1 MNINLKK
8 SLFVSMTA
16 LGFFAAGTISHSSVS
31 AKSRVRVTSNSAL
44 KTAGSSRN
52 VTFTGSNALYN
63 KAATLKG
70 ARKVASTS
78 TLRSIANSGRSSQNV
93 RAYRVAKTNR
103 GLVYYKVVTFDGQH
117 RGWIYGGRS
126 KTSFRGGL
134 KAYSTFKQGTVSSD
148 MQNGTY
154 KLANP
159 GTGTA
164 TYVKPAWTQ
173 YKVGKKAADTSA
185 YADSVYKIDEAGTRT
200 KEGDQW
206 VHIYAYEGN
215 AGANGWILASQ
226 LKAADSSSSSNNG
239 NNSQPTTNKIADNAL
254 RINFVDAATGA
265 PVKSMDYIKNGGTK
279 GSTLGTLTNG
289 VWQLGTNDQT
299 ALQTQMNATLNA
311 LGYYP
316 GALTVDQMASLA
328 QGVLGSSVTISIQKG
343 TKPIVDK
350 AVQIQLTDPN
360 GNLIKNVDYT
370 NATAANGKTLGTANG
385 SSWTLAAADVT
396 AIQDQIVNALKG
408 TGYGLN
414 DDNKLTTDQQTAL
427 AQTVFGGQVKIQT
440 VIPKAPEIGD
450 NQVKLTFVDDKGT
463 TIGSIKLTKAD
474 GESTVQDTIK
484 TAANGNDPTAGGDI
498 STKAYSALLRKANIK
513 GYGIDGSKLSANS
526 EAILGATYGKE
537 IKLTVTTVQ
546 TQSLLTDAK
555 FFDGSHDIGYMENAN
570 GKRDTDSNFAQA
582 LLKDANINGAVGDTI
597 AYSDFN
603 KAIFSTGLETI
614 YYASKQEGVWPVFVP
629 GTHLDA
635 NDLDGTGATIFNA
648 KLNSQ
653 KIYVYKLTISAT
665 MGGTNVVTG
674 TDVNGKTSL
683 FDKDGNATIG
693 ATGTPITLKYSEVEG
708 PHFYD
713 LSKSENFSVTS
724 LAELYAKSQS

>member
-16 LGFFAAGTISHSSVS
+16 LGFLAAGTIGNHPAF

-70 ARKVASTS
+70 ARKLASTS
-78 TLRSIANSGRSSQNV
+78 TLRNIANSGRSSQNV

-126 KTSFRGGL
+126 KTTFRGGL
-134 KAYSTFKQGTVSSD
+134 KPYSTFKQGTVSSD

-239 NNSQPTTNKIADNAL
+239 NNSQPTTDKIADNAL

-328 QGVLGSSVTISIQKG
+328 QGILGSSVTISIQKG

-463 TIGSIKLTKAD
+463 TIGYIKLTKAD
-474 GESTVQDTIK
+474 GESSVQDTIK

-498 STKAYSALLRKANIK
+498 STKAYSALL
-513 GYGIDGSKLSANS
+513 
-526 EAILGATYGKE
+526 
-537 IKLTVTTVQ
+537 
-546 TQSLLTDAK
+546 
-555 FFDGSHDIGYMENAN
+555 
-570 GKRDTDSNFAQA
+570 
-582 LLKDANINGAVGDTI
+582 
-597 AYSDFN
+597 
-603 KAIFSTGLETI
+603 
-614 YYASKQEGVWPVFVP
+614 
-629 GTHLDA
+629 
-635 NDLDGTGATIFNA
+635 
-648 KLNSQ
+648 
-653 KIYVYKLTISAT
+653 
-665 MGGTNVVTG
+665 
-674 TDVNGKTSL
+674 
-683 FDKDGNATIG
+683 
-693 ATGTPITLKYSEVEG
+693 
-708 PHFYD
+708 
-713 LSKSENFSVTS
+713 
-724 LAELYAKSQS
+724 